1 MSYLYG
7 DSTASSLEVNYIDLV
22 REVVGFCAE
31 ALGCELR
38 VAQGRVRLAAME
50 QSAAADGERLRRVEG
65 LVAGA
70 LQEQVKAGESA
81 EGRCAAMIVRAAADA
96 VAAELTAARAAIDAE
111 AARCTAEAT
120 RELGVCLEALQRLL
134 LAYDLPETHVGLHVG
149 LAGTRYATRAILK
162 TAFGL
167 EARLDLEVP
176 AGHLL
181 AEIVRVDRLADRLEV
196 HAPELAGWLHKEV
209 KLRPQRLDRHHV
221 AELSIA
227 SGESTLKLRAETEG
241 PGPGFDLAFRDET
254 PRATLTRVD
263 ERGAPAG
270 APFELSEA
278 DATKVR
284 ALRDKLAAA
293 ATELLQHRK
302 ALLGATLDGAPLGVD
317 GSASR
322 LVERMVGAIAP
333 TVREIAARSQ
343 STGELVLR
351 RLLGDGRRE
360 ELFVS
365 KAELQQKVE
374 PLPAAARLLFAPL
387 WVEDHPVPAADA
399 AAATAPPRLPRR
411 TPPLGSPMPAPAPPA
426 SDPVAA
432 VAEPREPAAAA
443 PNGAGP
449 AGPGR

>member
-1 MSYLYG
+1 
-7 DSTASSLEVNYIDLV
+7 
-22 REVVGFCAE
+22 
-31 ALGCELR
+31 
-38 VAQGRVRLAAME
+38 
-50 QSAAADGERLRRVEG
+50 
-65 LVAGA
+65 
-70 LQEQVKAGESA
+70 
-81 EGRCAAMIVRAAADA
+81 MIVRAAADA

-365 KAELQQKVE
+365 KAELQQRIE
-374 PLPAAARLLFAPL
+374 PLPAVARGLFAPL
-387 WVEDHPVPAADA
+387 WIEDRPAAADA
-399 AAATAPPRLPRR
+399 AASKLPPRPPRR
-411 TPPLGSPMPAPAPPA
+411 TPPLGSPMPVPAAPAPETA
-426 SDPVAA
+426 TAA
-432 VAEPREPAAAA
+432 GEPREAPAAP

-449 AGPGR
+449 PGPGR